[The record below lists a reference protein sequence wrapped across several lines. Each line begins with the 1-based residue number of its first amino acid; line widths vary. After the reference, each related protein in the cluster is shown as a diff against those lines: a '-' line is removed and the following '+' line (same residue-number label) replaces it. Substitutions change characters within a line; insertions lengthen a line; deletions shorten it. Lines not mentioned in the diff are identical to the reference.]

1 MEEVEN
7 GYFAQKVFDYLSVNN
22 PDLLS
27 DPAILSDLTKSCID
41 KFIALDISGVNVL
54 EATEI
59 SLRETL
65 DDVASPYSY
74 LKSFLDSN
82 ADSVEKE
89 SSIRLPD
96 SPSEIYAAALKNK
109 QEIANYV
116 AAIETSNTD
125 LIRKQA
131 KSLVIALLLS
141 RKDS

>member
-7 GYFAQKVFDYLSVNN
+7 GYFAQKIFEYLSVNN

-27 DPAILSDLTKSCID
+27 DPAILSELTKSCID

-65 DDVASPYSY
+65 EDIASPYSY

-82 ADSVEKE
+82 ADNIEKE
-89 SSIRLPD
+89 SGIRLPD
-96 SPSEIYAAALKNK
+96 SASEIYKAALRNK
-109 QEIANYV
+109 QAIANYV
-116 AAIETSNTD
+116 AAIETSDTD

-131 KSLVIALLLS
+131 KSLAIALLLS
-141 RKDS
+141 RKGS